1 MGSKKSGLKSYRIDK
16 DTKVSYRMDGDTL
29 RVTIV
34 TRDAKKVIDALLEAL
49 KSD

>member
-1 MGSKKSGLKSYRIDK
+1 MGSKKSDLKVR
-16 DTKVSYRMDGDTL
+16 YRMDGDTL
-29 RVTIV
+29 RITIV